1 MNNQKLMN
9 SAKHLDTL
17 AKVISIA
24 FKVTG
29 ILCLI
34 VAIALFALKDLQQI
48 TYTITLDFVKVYLT
62 DQVTINAHFMTL
74 YVIVGLIMIS
84 ILCFIINY
92 ATIKIRGILQP
103 MKEGRPF
110 ETGIPENLKKIAWS
124 ILLGGVLVQIVALVE
139 RILLIKACPIQQLL
153 NLEAITNFEYTF
165 SIDFSFV
172 LLFCAFMF
180 LSYIFSYGQILQK
193 ESDETL

>member
-17 AKVISIA
+17 AKVISFA

-74 YVIVGLIMIS
+74 YVIIWLIMIS

-92 ATIKIRGILQP
+92 ATTKIRGILQP

-124 ILLGGVLVQIVALVE
+124 FLLGGALVQYNNY
-139 RILLIKACPIQQLL
+139 LI
-153 NLEAITNFEYTF
+153 
-165 SIDFSFV
+165 
-172 LLFCAFMF
+172 
-180 LSYIFSYGQILQK
+180 
-193 ESDETL
+193 